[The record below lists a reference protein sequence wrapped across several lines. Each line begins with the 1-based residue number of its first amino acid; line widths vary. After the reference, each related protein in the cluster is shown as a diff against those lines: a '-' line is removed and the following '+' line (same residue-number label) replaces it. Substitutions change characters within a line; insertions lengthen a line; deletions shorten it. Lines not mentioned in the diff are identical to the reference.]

1 MVHFGFLSDHFVIGG
16 FVGTKNQQL
25 QVLQDITFWFEIHA
39 ITVIEHPSLNPK
51 SILFS
56 IKFLIAFVKVGAKRK
71 IITT

>member
-1 MVHFGFLSDHFVIGG
+1 MVNFGFLSDDFVIGD
-16 FVGTKNQQL
+16 FVGTKNQL
-25 QVLQDITFWFEIHA
+25 QVLQDITFWFEIHE
-39 ITVIEHPSLNPK
+39 ITVIEHLSLNPK